1 MCISIVAERG
11 VWGRD
16 NGAELRRS
24 LVVVSSDAL
33 WSTLTSVLQD
43 NPGGEGIGVALSSA
57 GPVRV
62 CDVTVDQWCLRLLSV
77 GLGNDSSPEAVG
89 RALDGCFRS
98 VGRGAA
104 VFLLLLRGGRYAE
117 EEEALTG
124 VLRERFGPEVFRFL
138 LVVSLERDT
147 VVVVD
152 VLDDGLLELLRLC
165 DGRFCRVTGA
175 PATRA
180 ELAALRA
187 AVERTLEEHGAGGY
201 SREMLG
207 EAGRRNTEDTAV
219 GLLTEK
225 LLRAEELQEAFGETV
240 RQREVERGRELEALK
255 RRQEEER
262 KSEAEERSRYQEKK
276 KSLEEAVRSHAFM
289 VQLEMNGATEDE
301 TRKTSVILVGLSGSG
316 KTSAMNLIL
325 RRADQR
331 YSPSRD
337 PHPGPPEPRPATTT
351 TRCLGKEAHHRGQRF
366 LLVDTPEL
374 LDEDGAENLEVVKDC
389 LALALPGPHVVL
401 LVFQTGRFTR
411 GEAQLLA
418 QLPKTFGPRV
428 LERSVVVFTRADD
441 GQTSRSVER
450 YVADDAPAALRETVR
465 RCGSR
470 YHGLNVGESRS
481 ALSFPQVKDLLAGVR
496 RLVASHAGEPM
507 ASRRFSAEELGK
519 RKERRR
525 VEDGF

>member
-1 MCISIVAERG
+1 MG
-11 VWGRD
+11 DD
-16 NGAELRRS
+16 NGAELRRT

-33 WSTLTSVLQD
+33 WSTLTSVLED
-43 NPGGEGIGVALSSA
+43 NPGGEGIGVVLSTA
-57 GPVRV
+57 GPYRV

-77 GLGNDSSPEAVG
+77 APGKDSSPEGIG

-104 VFLLLLRGGRYAE
+104 VFLLLLRGGRYTE
-117 EEEALTG
+117 EEEALAG

-138 LVVSLERDT
+138 LVASLERDT
-147 VVVVD
+147 AVVVD
-152 VLDDGLLELLRLC
+152 VLDDGLLELIRLC

-187 AVERTLEEHGAGGY
+187 AVEQTLAENGAGGY

-207 EAGRRNTEDTAV
+207 EAGRRNTEDTAM

-225 LLRAEELQEAFGETV
+225 LLRAEELQEAFRETV
-240 RQREVERGRELEALK
+240 RQREAERGRELEALK

-262 KSEAEERSRYQEKK
+262 KSEAEEHGRYQEKK

-289 VQLEMNGATEDE
+289 VQLEMNGAPEDE
-301 TRKTSVILVGLSGSG
+301 TRKTSVILLGLSGSG

-331 YSPSRD
+331 YSPSD
-337 PHPGPPEPRPATTT
+337 PHPGPPEPRPATT
-351 TRCLGKEAHHRGQRF
+351 RCLGKELHHRGQRF

-401 LVFQTGRFTR
+401 LVFQTGRFTQ
-411 GEAQLLA
+411 GEAELLA
-418 QLPKTFGPRV
+418 QLPKTFGPQV
-428 LERSVVVFTRADD
+428 LERGIVVFTRAG

-450 YVADDAPAALRETVR
+450 YVADDAPAALREAVR

-481 ALSFPQVKDLLAGVR
+481 ALSFPQVKDLLAGVT

-507 ASRRFSAEELGK
+507 ASRRFSTEELRK
-519 RKERRR
+519 RKERRNI
-525 VEDGF
+525 EDGF

>member
-1 MCISIVAERG
+1 MG
-11 VWGRD
+11 DD
-16 NGAELRRS
+16 NRAELRRN

-77 GLGNDSSPEAVG
+77 ALGKDSSPEAIG

-98 VGRGAA
+98 VGCGAA
-104 VFLLLLRGGRYAE
+104 LFLLLLRGGRYAE
-117 EEEALTG
+117 EEEELAG

-152 VLDDGLLELLRLC
+152 VLDDGLLELIRLC

-187 AVERTLEEHGAGGY
+187 AVEQTLEENGAGGY

-207 EAGRRNTEDTAV
+207 EAGRRNTEDTAM

-225 LLRAEELQEAFGETV
+225 LLRADEHQEAFRETV
-240 RQREVERGRELEALK
+240 RQREAERGRELEALK

-289 VQLEMNGATEDE
+289 VQLEMNGTPEDE

-331 YSPSRD
+331 YSPRD
-337 PHPGPPEPRPATTT
+337 PHPGPPEPGPAT
-351 TRCLGKEAHHRGQRF
+351 TRCLGKELHHGGQRF

-401 LVFQTGRFTR
+401 LVFQTGRFTQ
-411 GEAQLLA
+411 GEAELLA
-418 QLPKTFGPRV
+418 QLPKTFGPQV
-428 LERSVVVFTRADD
+428 LERSVVVFTRAD

-450 YVADDAPAALRETVR
+450 YVADAPAALRETVR

-507 ASRRFSAEELGK
+507 ASRRFSAEELRK
-519 RKERRR
+519 RKERRNI
-525 VEDGF
+525 EDGF

>member
-1 MCISIVAERG
+1 MG
-11 VWGRD
+11 DD
-16 NGAELRRS
+16 NGAELRRT

-43 NPGGEGIGVALSSA
+43 NPGGEGIGVVLSTA

-62 CDVTVDQWCLRLLSV
+62 CDVTVDQWSLRLLSV
-77 GLGNDSSPEAVG
+77 ALGKDSSPEAIG

-98 VGRGAA
+98 VGPGAV
-104 VFLLLLRGGRYAE
+104 VFLLLLQGGRYTE

-124 VLRERFGPEVFRFL
+124 VLSERFGPEVFRFL

-152 VLDDGLLELLRLC
+152 VLDDGLLELIRLC

-175 PATRA
+175 PATWA

-187 AVERTLEEHGAGGY
+187 AVEQTLAENGAGGY

-207 EAGRRNTEDTAV
+207 EAGRRNTEDTAM

-225 LLRAEELQEAFGETV
+225 LLRAEELQEAFRETV
-240 RQREVERGRELEALK
+240 RQREEERGRELEALK

-262 KSEAEERSRYQEKK
+262 KSEAEEHGRYQEKK

-289 VQLEMNGATEDE
+289 VQLEMNGAPDDE

-331 YSPSRD
+331 YSPRD
-337 PHPGPPEPRPATTT
+337 PHPGPPEPRPATT
-351 TRCLGKEAHHRGQRF
+351 RCLGKELHHRGQRF

-401 LVFQTGRFTR
+401 LVFQTGRFTQ
-411 GEAQLLA
+411 GEAELLA
-418 QLPKTFGPRV
+418 QLPKTFGPQV
-428 LERSVVVFTRADD
+428 LERGIVVFTRAD

-450 YVADDAPAALRETVR
+450 YVADAPAALRETVR

-481 ALSFPQVKDLLAGVR
+481 ALSFPQVKDLLAGVN
-496 RLVASHAGEPM
+496 RLVAAHAGEPM
-507 ASRRFSAEELGK
+507 ASRRFSTEELRK
-519 RKERRR
+519 RKERRNI
-525 VEDGF
+525 EDGF